1 MSDEITKIGI
11 AGCTGRVGQLLIA
24 ELNSGAHEGL
34 EFSGGLTN
42 DIPSPAPDYFITSDI
57 NELLERSDAIIDFT
71 RPEATMLN
79 AEACATHKKP
89 IIIGTTGLD
98 HDQESRLEGLSSY
111 TPIVYTANMS
121 IGVNLL
127 LALVEQAAEKLSNEW
142 DIDIF
147 ESHHK
152 YKVDAPSGTALALG
166 KAAAQG
172 RGVNHDDVASY
183 DRTGAREQG
192 EIGYAVSRGGDVVGE
207 HTVYFY
213 SEGERLELTHK
224 ATNRALFARGALHAT
239 RWALSQKP
247 GIYSMKDILGL

>member
-1 MSDEITKIGI
+1 MKIGI

-24 ELNSGAHEGL
+24 ELNSGAHDGL
-34 EFSGGLTN
+34 EFAGGLTN

-57 NELLERSDAIIDFT
+57 NELLERADAIIDFT
-71 RPEATMLN
+71 RPEATVLN
-79 AEACATHKKP
+79 VEAAATHKKP
-89 IIIGTTGLD
+89 IIIGTTGLN
-98 HDQESRLEGLSSY
+98 QEQEDLLDNYSKF

-127 LALVEQAAEKLSNEW
+127 FALVEQAASKLSDEW

-152 YKVDAPSGTALALG
+152 HKVDAPSGTALALG
-166 KAAAQG
+166 KAAATG

-183 DRTGAREQG
+183 DRTGARKKG

-207 HTVYFY
+207 HTVFLY

-224 ATNRALFARGALHAT
+224 ATNRSLFARGALHAAK
-239 RWALSQKP
+239 WAMGQKP
-247 GIYSMKDILGL
+247 GLYSMKNILGL